1 MITLSQLLPDSDPE
15 GPAGELRLAQA
26 YGAFARG
33 KPSAEDC
40 ELILVD
46 LAMVSGYFS
55 VPEPGIDNETLQHDG
70 GARRVYGRIVRM
82 INMTPNE
89 LSGLI
94 TAVIEETRAK
104 GI

>member
-1 MITLSQLLPDSDPE
+1 MITLSQLLPGVDPN
-15 GPAGELRLAQA
+15 GSAAELRLAQA

-33 KPSAEDC
+33 KPSPEDC
-40 ELILVD
+40 DLILVD

-82 INMTPNE
+82 VNMTPNE

-94 TAVIEETRAK
+94 QAVVEETRQK
-104 GI
+104 GL